1 MIEQYILKTEYLSKQ
16 NDQLITARNALNI
29 QVGDLQIEA
38 EMLQKENAILLSEIR
53 APRTVTYIA
62 ELEEQCSITLDTIE
76 VKDDIITTLQGD
88 LATLQ
93 KERQTLRN
101 DMDIKQLTY
110 DTALEALSDQ
120 NSDLRNQIDMVMDR
134 CNDIISKTLDE
145 SHNSSVEEIDM
156 LKLQNNQ
163 VTHKLY
169 NLASNLLNLH
179 HSQMGNMIQDV
190 GRMLSNTDHIDEWMI
205 AIHNISRAS
214 LQTFTDSF
222 ERIKFEFE
230 SF

>member
-1 MIEQYILKTEYLSKQ
+1 
-16 NDQLITARNALNI
+16 
-29 QVGDLQIEA
+29 
-38 EMLQKENAILLSEIR
+38 
-53 APRTVTYIA
+53 
-62 ELEEQCSITLDTIE
+62 
-76 VKDDIITTLQGD
+76 
-88 LATLQ
+88 
-93 KERQTLRN
+93 
-101 DMDIKQLTY
+101 MDIKQLTY

-179 HSQMGNMIQDV
+179 HSQMDSMIQEV
-190 GRMLSNTDHIDEWMI
+190 ARMLSNTDHIDEWMI